1 MSHTTA
7 RSRVLLVEDR
17 PSRPPG
23 ASAPK
28 VRRFRLAR
36 LELNPRGA
44 PDGDRFAHLKRSY
57 D

>member
-1 MSHTTA
+1 MSHTAT
-7 RSRVLLVEDR
+7 RTRVLLVEDR
-17 PSRPPG
+17 PSRPPA

-36 LELNPRGA
+36 LDLNPRGG
-44 PDGDRFAHLKRSY
+44 PDRDRFAHLKRSY